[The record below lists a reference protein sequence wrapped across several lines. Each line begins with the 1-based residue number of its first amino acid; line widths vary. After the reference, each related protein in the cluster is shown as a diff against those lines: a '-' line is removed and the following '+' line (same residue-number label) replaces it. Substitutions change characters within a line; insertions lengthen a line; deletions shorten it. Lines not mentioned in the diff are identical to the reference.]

1 MHLRFLKIAYIRQS
15 SVSIVKNNVCNNRKR
30 NHKNFENHEKAW
42 ILCYLKYKLHLPQ
55 INLVVP
61 SIHLTLVCKRLTRN
75 KNNSDNNAKQWTT
88 GAWKVVQKQVH
99 FPSGFEKL
107 LTVVETSK
115 NWEVKVSTPIIIL
128 TAVCIFYFFDA

>member
-1 MHLRFLKIAYIRQS
+1 M
-15 SVSIVKNNVCNNRKR
+15 
-30 NHKNFENHEKAW
+30 
-42 ILCYLKYKLHLPQ
+42 
-55 INLVVP
+55 VP
-61 SIHLTLVCKRLTRN
+61 SIHLTLVCERLTRN

-115 NWEVKVSTPIIIL
+115 NWEIKVITPKIIL
-128 TAVCIFYFFDA
+128 TTVCIFYFFEA